1 MDDAVGEFCA
11 ITGAT
16 PQVARHFL
24 NLSDDN
30 PNQAIQLFFDS
41 PELASA
47 ANEASQQIPSAP
59 AASTAPPARST
70 SGGREDE
77 HGVVHLDSDS
87 DDNAMDETDDDM
99 VETTHTPPVPASTTA
114 APQNSAY
121 EDDEAMAR
129 RLQEEMYAG
138 GDMGGDFETDADGV
152 RAPLAR
158 TTETLVGPGA
168 DWGPADMQ
176 SNVLQQ
182 MRQRAM
188 PRTRGRPSVF
198 NQYASSSS
206 IWEADAGPAAHR
218 EGLAAATGGQS
229 ETSTKAA
236 RLAELFRPPF
246 ELISRL
252 SWDDARDLGKE
263 EEKWILVN
271 IQDSAVFDCQALNRD
286 IWKHEGIK
294 ETVKENFIFMQ
305 YSKDDPAGQQY
316 IQYYFQQHEDQ
327 NAYPHIAIV
336 DPRTGEQLKVWSGPP
351 APKAMDF
358 LMQLHEFLDRYSLD
372 VTVKNPVARRK
383 AEKPP
388 SMEVE
393 KLTEQQMMDLALQN
407 SLSNGSDSERKHHD
421 PDDLTKSIGDIG
433 KGKGKE
439 EEEQEPEVQDEE
451 MEDAADETNPA
462 FASIPSDQPHT
473 EPTPDPATTT
483 RIQFKHSGGR
493 VVRRFNVSDPVRR
506 IYEWLKSDP
515 IDGKVGIPFE
525 LKKSMGGDLI
535 ELLDQPIADSGLKNG
550 TVMVEYLE

>member
-1 MDDAVGEFCA
+1 
-11 ITGAT
+11 
-16 PQVARHFL
+16 
-24 NLSDDN
+24 
-30 PNQAIQLFFDS
+30 
-41 PELASA
+41 
-47 ANEASQQIPSAP
+47 
-59 AASTAPPARST
+59 
-70 SGGREDE
+70 
-77 HGVVHLDSDS
+77 
-87 DDNAMDETDDDM
+87 
-99 VETTHTPPVPASTTA
+99 
-114 APQNSAY
+114 
-121 EDDEAMAR
+121 
-129 RLQEEMYAG
+129 
-138 GDMGGDFETDADGV
+138 
-152 RAPLAR
+152 
-158 TTETLVGPGA
+158 
-168 DWGPADMQ
+168 
-176 SNVLQQ
+176 
-182 MRQRAM
+182 
-188 PRTRGRPSVF
+188 
-198 NQYASSSS
+198 
-206 IWEADAGPAAHR
+206 
-218 EGLAAATGGQS
+218 
-229 ETSTKAA
+229 
-236 RLAELFRPPF
+236 
-246 ELISRL
+246 
-252 SWDDARDLGKE
+252 
-263 EEKWILVN
+263 
-271 IQDSAVFDCQALNRD
+271 
-286 IWKHEGIK
+286 
-294 ETVKENFIFMQ
+294 MQ

-351 APKAMDF
+351 APKSMDF

-439 EEEQEPEVQDEE
+439 EEEQEPEAQDEE

-493 VVRRFNVSDPVRR
+493 VVRRFNVADPVRR

>member
-1 MDDAVGEFCA
+1 MDDAVGDFCA

-24 NLSDDN
+24 NLSDSN

-47 ANEASQQIPSAP
+47 ANEESQQIPAAP
-59 AASTAPPARST
+59 AASSRPPARST

-87 DDNAMDETDDDM
+87 DDNVMDETDDDLI
-99 VETTHTPPVPASTTA
+99 ETSHTPPAPPSTT

-138 GDMGGDFETDADGV
+138 GDVGGDFDADGV

-168 DWGPADMQ
+168 DWGPEDMQ
-176 SNVLQQ
+176 SNALQQ
-182 MRQRAM
+182 LRQRAAM
-188 PRTRGRPSVF
+188 ARPRGRPSVF

-206 IWEADAGPAAHR
+206 IWENTDAGPAAHR

-351 APKAMDF
+351 APKSMDF

-407 SLSNGSDSERKHHD
+407 SLSNGADTERKHHD
-421 PDDLTKSIGDIG
+421 PDDLTKSIGDIS

-439 EEEQEPEVQDEE
+439 EEEPEAQDEE
-451 MEDAADETNPA
+451 MEDVEEVNAA

-473 EPTPDPATTT
+473 EPTPDPVTTT

-493 VVRRFNVSDPVRR
+493 VVRRFNVADPVRR

-515 IDGKVGIPFE
+515 IDGKVGVAFE

-535 ELLDQPIADSGLKNG
+535 EILDQPIADSGLKNG
-550 TVMVEYLE
+550 TVMVEYLEG